1 MVGMDGTDEPQPTDS
16 PDDAGPAAAASSAG
30 SGTRTGP
37 DWGAIVRGALAGLA
51 VVVAVSLLNAIL
63 DHEVTDFD
71 DSGWQYPLFVLV
83 LVGYGLAGWVG
94 QWSAAQRGN
103 RDTPLMVGALSGI
116 AVLLGWLPIRV
127 VIWLVRDESRGLFT
141 GDDAALRPSQIFG
154 HVVIAAGLGMLG
166 AYVASRLARH
176 AARSTVG

>member
-1 MVGMDGTDEPQPTDS
+1 MDGTQEPQSTGS
-16 PDDAGPAAAASSAG
+16 ADDAEMAATPPSAD
-30 SGTRTGP
+30 TDQTGP
-37 DWGAIVRGALAGLA
+37 DWGAIGRGALAGLA
-51 VVVAVSLLNAIL
+51 VMIAVSLLNAVL

-94 QWSAAQRGN
+94 QWSAVQRGN
-103 RDTPLMVGALSGI
+103 RDTPLMVGALAGI
-116 AVLLGWLPIRV
+116 GVLVGWLPIRI

-141 GDDAALRPSQIFG
+141 GDDAALRPGQMFG

-166 AYVASRLARH
+166 AYFASRVARRIT
-176 AARSTVG
+176 RSTVG